1 MKLLLFASLLSVSL
15 LTSCGGGTHGT
26 GENSDKD
33 SSNANAMKQ
42 DSTKSTTRIEILDA
56 EGADLID
63 SNAVVEN
70 LAGGFSWTEG
80 PVYIADGDYVLFSD
94 IPANSIMK
102 WKEGQGVTTYL
113 HPSGYTG
120 DSSKGPKNEPGS
132 NGLLLDKNA
141 RLVLCQHGD
150 RRIARMKSSLS
161 EPKADYETVA
171 DKYNG
176 KRFNSPND
184 AVYHPNGNLYL
195 TDPPYGLQD
204 GDNDKAK
211 EQDIHGVYLVRPN
224 GNVELVNADIKFP
237 NGIAITPDGKSLLVG
252 YSNSENR
259 VWMKYDLNEQGLA
272 ANKSVFYKIGADEK
286 ADGAPDG
293 MKISKKGYLY
303 ASGPG
308 GVWILNSSGKPVAR
322 IYTGQATSN
331 TALSAD
337 EKTLYMTCD
346 DFFYRV
352 RLK

>member
-1 MKLLLFASLLSVSL
+1 MKILLLASLLSIVF
-15 LTSCGGGTHGT
+15 LTSCGD
-26 GENSDKD
+26 NSGSNSGDKAD
-33 SSNANAMKQ
+33 SIKNAMPEASAKPA
-42 DSTKSTTRIEILDA
+42 TRIEILDA

-70 LAGGFSWTEG
+70 LAGGFSWSEG
-80 PVYIADGDYVLFSD
+80 PLYVADGDYMLFSD

-113 HPSGYTG
+113 HPAGYTG

-132 NGLLLDKNA
+132 NGLTLDKNG

-150 RRIARMKSSLS
+150 RRIARMKSALS
-161 EPKADYETVA
+161 DPKPVFETVA

-211 EQDIHGVYLVRPN
+211 ELDIHGVYLVRPN
-224 GNVELVNADIKFP
+224 GKVELVNSDIKYP
-237 NGIAITPDGKSLLVG
+237 NGIAVTPDGRALLVG
-252 YSNSENR
+252 YSNAENK
-259 VWMKYDLNEQGLA
+259 VWMKYDLNENGLA

-308 GVWILNSSGKPVAR
+308 GVWIINASGKPVAR

-337 EKTLYMTCD
+337 EKMLYMTCD
-346 DFFYRV
+346 DYFYRV